1 MPISHI
7 DKTLVRRRFTRGATT
22 YANHAVVQQRMART
36 LVDALVDVTG
46 HTPFQSV
53 FEPGCGDGTLTRH
66 ILNELGVE
74 RLTVNDIAE
83 AFRGP
88 IHDLAAK
95 HPDVVVDFVPGD
107 VEHITWPPALDLV
120 AANAVLQWVEDLG
133 AFHEH
138 VRHALKPEGVLAFS
152 TFGERNVPE
161 LAAITGQSLGY
172 RTFAEHRALLKERFE
187 ILRAWE
193 TEERIALPS
202 GRDVLRHLKATGVN
216 ALVSQHWT
224 KGALAAFEK
233 RYGEQFAVA
242 GGVSLTFHPLYFI
255 VKPKERASANP

>member
-7 DKTLVRRRFTRGATT
+7 DKALVKRRFTRGATT

-36 LVDALVDVTG
+36 LVDALVDATG
-46 HTPFQSV
+46 RTPFRSV
-53 FEPGCGDGTLTRH
+53 FEPGCGDGALTRH
-66 ILNELGVE
+66 MLDELGVE

-172 RTFAEHRALLKERFE
+172 RTFAEHRALVEQHFD
-187 ILRAWE
+187 IVRAWE
-193 TEERIALPS
+193 AEECMALPN

-216 ALVSQHWT
+216 ALVPQHWT
-224 KGALAAFEK
+224 KGGLAAFEK
-233 RYGEQFAVA
+233 RYAERFAVA

-255 VKPKERASANP
+255 VKPKECNRAD